1 MLPARGALRTHLPPA
16 PAREGLSR
24 GGHLGTARGP
34 QGPSP
39 RPHCYFSF
47 LPFSFLINHK
57 LLPNLNMEMPGPG
70 AQLFPRPGGC
80 AGRWRREHRGITPF
94 LVCVKLCSQRQ
105 LLI

>member
-1 MLPARGALRTHLPPA
+1 MLPARSALRTHLPPA

-34 QGPSP
+34 QGPAP

-80 AGRWRREHRGITPF
+80 AGRWRREHRGIAPF